1 MNNEIPEIAL
11 KKNAWLASQVDVAY
25 PAKESLLGRDV
36 YQSRLANKSYQLLP
50 SDQTPVDIE
59 EIHKVDFH
67 KLTVLFSLNQASV
80 YESEFDKTHILE
92 FLSQIILSDEHQLY
106 IGTVGSDV
114 VASAIVTSVEGEVLV
129 SDIVNQAGQNTIGF
143 AQQLVSL
150 LGTSIVSNTKVWVE
164 SE

>member
-36 YQSRLANKSYQLLP
+36 YQANLAKKSYQLLP
-50 SDQTPVDIE
+50 SNQAPSDIE

-106 IGTVGSDV
+106 IGTSGPDV
-114 VASAIVTSVEGEVLV
+114 VASAIVTVEGDDVLI
-129 SDIVNQAGQNTIGF
+129 SDIVNQAGQGTIGF
-143 AQQLVSL
+143 AQQLASL
-150 LGTSIVSNTKVWVE
+150 LGSSITSNTKLWVE
-164 SE
+164 S